1 MSPSLDFSPVAFRD
15 AVAQFRAFLKER
27 GRPDAVVWI
36 KPDDLIAVKSR
47 LYVRLRNP
55 NRRWMDAQC
64 RYEVGVDRKMGIV
77 LQQVCQ
83 APGLSCCCV
92 SFPKNAGAGLK
103 FSSADEVR
111 RATPVANRLYWLWLK
126 ARGRQSAFSPPA

>member
-1 MSPSLDFSPVAFRD
+1 LSPTLDFCPVSFRD

-36 KPDDLIAVKSR
+36 KADDLIAVRSR
-47 LYVRLRNP
+47 LYVRLRDP

-64 RYEVGVDRKMGIV
+64 RYDVGVDRKIGIV

-83 APGLSCCCV
+83 VPGLSCCYV
-92 SFPKNAGAGLK
+92 SVLKNSIAGLK
-103 FSSADEVR
+103 FSVADEVK
-111 RATPVANRLYWLWLK
+111 RATPVVNRLYWLWLR
-126 ARGRQSAFSPPA
+126 ARGRKNAFSPAA